1 VSSEGGIRAATSG
14 GGGLWAITAY
24 FNSAG
29 LASRRQNYSRFRR
42 HIAVP
47 LLTVELAFGDA
58 PFVLGAD
65 DAEILVQIR
74 GGDVMWQKERLFD
87 LALARL
93 PASCRHVAWIDCDL
107 VFARSDWPDLAIRAL
122 ETRRFV
128 QLFETVHYLRRES
141 GDGPFAADAAYI
153 ARTSIAREVEA
164 GRDPNHLL
172 TEGDHRTYAP
182 TSPGFAWAMERETI
196 ERCRFFDTCIVGGGD
211 RAMIAAAY
219 GAFDHVVQ
227 RQKMTPSHAAQ
238 YRAWGE
244 DFRAVVA
251 GSVGSIPG
259 DLFHLWHGPVEKR
272 RMRERYDEIAPFVF
286 DPARDIRRAEC
297 GGWQW
302 CSEKPGLHAI
312 VSRQF
317 VTRYEDG

>member
-1 VSSEGGIRAATSG
+1 MSTEEGIRAATSG

-128 QLFETVHYLRRES
+128 QLFETVHYLRREFRRWS
-141 GDGPFAADAAYI
+141 VRG
-153 ARTSIAREVEA
+153 
-164 GRDPNHLL
+164 GRRL
-172 TEGDHRTYAP
+172 HRP
-182 TSPGFAWAMERETI
+182 
-196 ERCRFFDTCIVGGGD
+196 DLD
-211 RAMIAAAY
+211 RA
-219 GAFDHVVQ
+219 
-227 RQKMTPSHAAQ
+227 
-238 YRAWGE
+238 
-244 DFRAVVA
+244 
-251 GSVGSIPG
+251 
-259 DLFHLWHGPVEKR
+259 
-272 RMRERYDEIAPFVF
+272 
-286 DPARDIRRAEC
+286 
-297 GGWQW
+297 
-302 CSEKPGLHAI
+302 
-312 VSRQF
+312 
-317 VTRYEDG
+317 